1 MPLIKQSVLAFCWD
15 LSQLLV
21 QSSFG
26 WCWITAETG
35 FVRRLTLH
43 ALRLAC
49 QGPIDSDETSDD
61 RRSNY

>member
-1 MPLIKQSVLAFCWD
+1 MPLIKQSVLAFCGD

-21 QSSFG
+21 QSGFG